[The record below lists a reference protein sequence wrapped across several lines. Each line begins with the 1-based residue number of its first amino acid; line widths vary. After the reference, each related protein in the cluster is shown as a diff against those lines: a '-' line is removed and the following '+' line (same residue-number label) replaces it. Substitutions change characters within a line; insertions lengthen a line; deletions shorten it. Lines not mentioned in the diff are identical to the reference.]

1 MTSFAP
7 EPPAGMPTPRVNIR
21 FPRLLLILPIVFVA
35 FLGSIMLRVVDRSV
49 GGDTASDGS
58 TSGVVLMVT
67 TVGLLPLFV
76 LVGYARSHVRSEETV
91 LRVRSGFRTRT
102 IPAED
107 IDGFVMVDRSG
118 ARCRSWFGARPAIA
132 LRPGSRSA
140 PAGTAADNDAR
151 ALVRA
156 VSNRRGNDLP
166 LACVPPSIIS
176 GRRLERSLAQL
187 SAWHR
192 WATLTERT

>member
-7 EPPAGMPTPRVNIR
+7 EPPAGMPTPRVDIR
-21 FPRLLLILPIVFVA
+21 FPRLLLILPVVFVA
-35 FLGSIMLRVVDRSV
+35 FLVSIIFRVVDRSV
-49 GGDTASDGS
+49 SGDPASGGS
-58 TSGVVLMVT
+58 TSGLVLMVA
-67 TVGLLPLFV
+67 TVGLLPLFA
-76 LVGYARSHVRSEETV
+76 LVGYARSSVRSDESV

-102 IPAED
+102 ISAED

-118 ARCRSWFGARPAIA
+118 ARCRSWFAARPAIA
-132 LRPGSRSA
+132 LRPESPSA

-166 LACVPPSIIS
+166 LACVPPSMIS
-176 GRRLERSLAQL
+176 GRRIEHALAQL

-192 WATLTERT
+192 WAANTKRT

>member
-7 EPPAGMPTPRVNIR
+7 EPPAGVPTPRVNIR
-21 FPRLLLILPIVFVA
+21 FPRLLLIVPVVFVA
-35 FLGSIMLRVVDRSV
+35 FLVSIIFRVVDRSV
-49 GGDTASDGS
+49 SGNTASDGS
-58 TSGVVLMVT
+58 KSGLVLIVA
-67 TVGLLPLFV
+67 TVGVLPLFA
-76 LVGYARSHVRSEETV
+76 LVGYARSSVRSEERV

-107 IDGFVMVDRSG
+107 IDGFVMVDGSG
-118 ARCRSWFGARPAIA
+118 ARCSSWFGARPAVA
-132 LRPGSRSA
+132 LRAGSPSA

-166 LACVPPSIIS
+166 LVCVPPSMIS
-176 GRRLERSLAQL
+176 GRRIARALAQL

-192 WATLTERT
+192 WAAHTKRT